1 MASKGD
7 QTILVT
13 GANSFIAGH
22 IIAQALAKGYK
33 VSGTVRSEEA
43 ANKVR
48 KTFDKYQSQLLISIV
63 ADIEKPEP
71 YESAFV
77 STSTAVTAVIHTASP
92 FTLVIK
98 DNVTDLLNPAIK
110 GSTAILKAA
119 KLYGGN
125 VRHVVSTSSFASVV
139 DLAQGLRPGYTYTD
153 KDWAPFTYESAK
165 DADIFTAY
173 GASKTLAEKAMWEFI
188 EKEKVAFTLT
198 TIHPPWVFGPHQ
210 GGPPHLANLNVS
222 TGMLW
227 RLVDSPEVPLPD
239 IPICA
244 DVRDVA
250 AAHIAAIEKADAAGK
265 RFLIGNKFTYQ
276 DAVDIA
282 RETIPSLRDRLP
294 KGTRGAGKELESY
307 TLDKTQV
314 EGLLGRALTPVA
326 TTITDTL
333 TQLLEAK

>member
-1 MASKGD
+1 MATKGD

-22 IIAQALAKGYK
+22 IVAQALAKGYK

-43 ANKVR
+43 ASKVR
-48 KTFDKYQSQLLISIV
+48 KAFDKHQSQLRISIV
-63 ADIEKPEP
+63 ADIKKPEL
-71 YESAFV
+71 YESAFA
-77 STSTAVTAVIHTASP
+77 SASAPVTAVIHTASP
-92 FTLVIK
+92 FTFAIK
-98 DNVTDLLNPAIK
+98 DNETDLLKPAIE
-110 GSTAILKAA
+110 GSTAILKAV
-119 KLYGGN
+119 KQYGGS
-125 VRHVVSTSSFASVV
+125 VRHVVSTSSFAGVA
-139 DLAQGLRPGYTYTD
+139 DLTQGLRPGYTYTD
-153 KDWAPFTYESAK
+153 KDWAPFTYEFAK
-165 DADIFTAY
+165 DADIVLAY
-173 GASKTLAEKAMWEFI
+173 GASKALAEKAMWEFV
-188 EKEKVAFTLT
+188 EKEQVAFTLT
-198 TIHPPWVFGPHQ
+198 TINPPWVFGPHQ
-210 GGPPHLANLNVS
+210 GGPPPLANLNVS

-227 RLVDSPEVPLPD
+227 RLVDSPEVPPPD
-239 IPICA
+239 FLSCA

-265 RFLIGNKFTYQ
+265 RFLIGSKFTYQ

-282 RETIPSLRDRLP
+282 RETIVSLRDRLP
-294 KGTRGAGKELESY
+294 KGTPGAGKELETY